1 MITHSAKNNMTTEK
15 AVKVGVE
22 VTGKLGVGVGGQHL
36 KKGVGNIGGSS
47 QKHSTANYVNF
58 PSVRL

>member
-47 QKHSTANYVNF
+47 QNKGLALHC
-58 PSVRL
+58 